1 VDGFAG
7 LPIDTS
13 APAADDLWSFNGSQW
28 NHVASSTVTTNA
40 GSFANQPIDL
50 SAPTTNEVWQYNG
63 SQWTHVLPTTLTT
76 NASVANYTPTPG
88 SVTRSVAARLDEMV
102 SVKNFGAVGDGVADD
117 TAAIQAALNSGAKRV
132 VVPQGTYRIVS
143 TLVIPSGVT
152 FTGTSYSSVIFADNV
167 TGAAIT
173 SFSGAWLGTFRTS
186 QVLQDLTISGTC
198 THGVLW
204 CCNTDTGIYRVH
216 ITATCTNGFI
226 IDGCISSVFREL
238 KTNTLG
244 GNNISN
250 ACLWMARDFIAN
262 VVDHFHSSNYCN
274 SNVLC
279 TIVGISAISPY
290 SGSVLTC
297 HASLLNTPVLQG
309 GLVGLDL
316 QNNASYGGLVINAP
330 FFENVVLPIKLGDA
344 ATSQLCRSVVINA
357 PNLLGPATA
366 ISNPSGP
373 SVVGIDI
380 QFAVDIT
387 FNSLEFGAFGDVG
400 PPATDCI
407 HYISSHKVVINNFYL
422 SAGGI
427 GSILTNKIKRKAG
440 ADTDGGIFVIGEELD
455 SVSGARAHFML
466 MKSQNF
472 SYQHY
477 KMAVDSTGA
486 WVSTSVIPPLYP

>member
-1 VDGFAG
+1 
-7 LPIDTS
+7 
-13 APAADDLWSFNGSQW
+13 
-28 NHVASSTVTTNA
+28 
-40 GSFANQPIDL
+40 
-50 SAPTTNEVWQYNG
+50 
-63 SQWTHVLPTTLTT
+63 
-76 NASVANYTPTPG
+76 
-88 SVTRSVAARLDEMV
+88 V
-102 SVKNFGAVGDGVADD
+102 SVKNFGAVGDGVVDD
-117 TAAIQAALNSGAKRV
+117 TTAIQAALNSGAKRV
-132 VVPQGTYRIVS
+132 VVPEGTYRIVS
-143 TLVIPSGVT
+143 TLVIPSEVT
-152 FTGTSYSSVIFADNV
+152 FSGTSYSSVIFADNV
-167 TGAAIT
+167 TGPAIT
-173 SFSGAWLGTFRTS
+173 SFSGSWVGTYRTR
-186 QVLQDLTISGTC
+186 QVLQDFTISGTC

-204 CCNTDTGIYRVH
+204 CCNYDTGIYRVH

-226 IDGCISSVFREL
+226 VDGCFSSVFREL
-238 KTNTLG
+238 KTNG
-244 GNNISN
+244 PGANNISN

-262 VVDHFHSSNYCN
+262 VVDHFHTSNYCN

-297 HASLLNTPVLQG
+297 QASLLNTPILQG

-366 ISNPSGP
+366 ISHPSGP

-422 SAGGI
+422 SAGGL
-427 GSILTNKIKRKAG
+427 GSILTDKIKRKAG

-455 SVSGARAHFML
+455 SVSGSRAHFLL
-466 MKSQNF
+466 MKSQDF

-477 KMAVDSTGA
+477 KMAVNASGA